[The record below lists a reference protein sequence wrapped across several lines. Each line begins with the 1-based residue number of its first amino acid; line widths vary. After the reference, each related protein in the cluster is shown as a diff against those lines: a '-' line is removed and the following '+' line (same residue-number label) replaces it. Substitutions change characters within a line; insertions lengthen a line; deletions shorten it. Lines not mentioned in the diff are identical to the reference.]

1 MQTQNELFQKAKQF
15 ITICYRELGKN
26 EHQIDK
32 RIEDIQRE
40 IEETGTYN
48 HSFEELE
55 HGAKMAWRNSN
66 RCIGRLFWNSLHV
79 FDQRKAETAEDIF
92 KALCYHIEY
101 ATNEGKIRPTI
112 TIFKP
117 KQHGKEQVRVWNHQL
132 IRYAGYETEYGII
145 GDSSSIAF
153 TRACQQLGWEGQG
166 THFDVLPLVI
176 QTGANEPKWFE
187 IPKDMVM
194 EVPITHPE
202 YQWFEDLHLRWYAVP
217 IISDMKLEIGGIE
230 YTAAPLFNGWYME
243 TEIGARNLAD
253 ISRYNMLP
261 KVASLMGLNTDTNA
275 TLWKDKAFPLFHYPK

>member
-1 MQTQNELFQKAKQF
+1 
-15 ITICYRELGKN
+15 
-26 EHQIDK
+26 
-32 RIEDIQRE
+32 
-40 IEETGTYN
+40 
-48 HSFEELE
+48 
-55 HGAKMAWRNSN
+55 
-66 RCIGRLFWNSLHV
+66 
-79 FDQRKAETAEDIF
+79 
-92 KALCYHIEY
+92 
-101 ATNEGKIRPTI
+101 
-112 TIFKP
+112 
-117 KQHGKEQVRVWNHQL
+117 
-132 IRYAGYETEYGII
+132 
-145 GDSSSIAF
+145 
-153 TRACQQLGWEGQG
+153 
-166 THFDVLPLVI
+166 LPLVI